1 MTGKETKITPENLL
15 EKFDAGEDVS
25 DYFDFEHGVMVY
37 PKEGVTVRHVKVNLD
52 DETRRVNVDFPKW
65 VVDALDRE
73 AKRIGVGRQAVIKTW
88 IVQHLDEMGERPA

>member
-1 MTGKETKITPENLL
+1 MTGKETKITPDNLL
-15 EKFDAGEDVS
+15 EKFDAGDDVS
-25 DYFDFEHGVMVY
+25 DYFDLEHGVMVY
-37 PKEGVTVRHVKVNLD
+37 PEEKIAVNRVRLNAD
-52 DETRRVNVDFPKW
+52 DETRRVNVDFPAW

>member
-1 MTGKETKITPENLL
+1 MTGKETKITPDNLL
-15 EKFDAGEDVS
+15 EKFDAGDDVS
-25 DYFDFEHGVMVY
+25 DYFDLEHGVMVY
-37 PKEGVTVRHVKVNLD
+37 PEEKIAVKRVRLDAD
-52 DETRRVNVDFPKW
+52 DETRRVNVDFPAW

>member
-1 MTGKETKITPENLL
+1 MSRKTTEANLIDKFEN
-15 EKFDAGEDVS
+15 GEDVL
-25 DYFDFEHGVMVY
+25 DYFDVDNAEIVY
-37 PKEGVTVRHVKVNLD
+37 PESAGG
-52 DETRRVNVDFPKW
+52 TRRVNVDFPAW

>member
-1 MTGKETKITPENLL
+1 MTDKETKITPENLL

-25 DYFDFEHGVMVY
+25 DYFDFEHGAMIY
-37 PKEGVTVRHVKVNLD
+37 PEEKVAVRHVKVNLD

>member
-1 MTGKETKITPENLL
+1 MTGKETEITPENLL

-25 DYFDFEHGVMVY
+25 DYFDLENAVMVY
-37 PKEGVTVRHVKVNLD
+37 PEEKVAVRHVKVNLE
-52 DETRRVNVDFPKW
+52 DETRRVNVDFPLW